1 MAQMGG
7 LLTSIGDEETNEQE
21 PEPAQ
26 EAEMMI
32 AVSVAAMTAD
42 DVLGCCEQ
50 LQVLASFTHSL
61 LVQQPAPGD
70 AVKVKGLSDW
80 FKHGRRMMKCR
91 CCHRDWATRG
101 GARRYCGT
109 SAHP

>member
-1 MAQMGG
+1 MGG

-50 LQVLASFTHSL
+50 LQVLASFTHSFL
-61 LVQQPAPGD
+61 FSFLHAIITQSSLHHYFIITYFNSLPLVMQ
-70 AVKVKGLSDW
+70 
-80 FKHGRRMMKCR
+80 
-91 CCHRDWATRG
+91 
-101 GARRYCGT
+101 
-109 SAHP
+109 